1 MIRISARARGRAE
14 FPLAR
19 LPPSTGTEKVK
30 RKTNM
35 STMTLAD
42 FIRTNIEVI
51 VSRWEG
57 FAKTIPGARHM
68 DRVELKDHAKGI
80 LLTIAADLDQTQ
92 TSLEQAAKSEGKAPD
107 AGKETQ
113 AKVHG
118 NDRLSAGFSIDE
130 AMSEFRA
137 LRASVM
143 QLWGDS
149 ALTAPQAASEEG
161 TRFNEAIDQAISES
175 LERYSRLFDALMS
188 SSPDLNFIM
197 DIRGRLVYANKVT
210 VRLFNG
216 PLEEIIGKNFIDLGL
231 PNAIELQQKLQGV
244 IDSRISQSGEMSF
257 SPHAKDEAVF
267 EYIFEPVSNDG
278 GHLDA
283 IAATA
288 RNVTERKASEEE
300 AIRSAN
306 YDFLTGLPNRSY
318 FLNHLD
324 EDVKRAE
331 RSGLSIALLFIDLDG
346 FKNVNDRQGHDAGD
360 QLLQQVAQRIGR
372 CVRGTDTVARLGGDE
387 FTVILADV
395 NKVLHVEILVQEML
409 VALATPFSILG
420 QDVQISASIGVTLFP
435 QDASTPEDLLRN
447 ADQAMYAAKNAG
459 KSCFSYFTGTMRD
472 AAWARLKMIDALS
485 RAMPHNELVVYYQPI
500 VELADERIA
509 KAEALLRWRHPSAG
523 LLLPNDFI
531 GLAEETGLIGEI
543 GEWVLND
550 AMHRAR
556 EWSTLLGRPF
566 QISVNKSPV
575 ELMSKLPMKDWDTRL
590 TALAL
595 ARNSLAVEI
604 TEGALINESP
614 NVREKLD
621 YLRTVGVQLSID
633 DFGTGWSSMR
643 ILKQRSV
650 DFLKI
655 DLSLV
660 RELATSGDSR
670 SIAKMIIV
678 MAHKLGLKV
687 IAEGVETV
695 EQRDWLREAKCD
707 YAQGYLF
714 SAPVSSLE
722 LAKLLKADTRRP
734 PELS

>member
-1 MIRISARARGRAE
+1 MA
-14 FPLAR
+14 
-19 LPPSTGTEKVK
+19 LPE
-30 RKTNM
+30 
-35 STMTLAD
+35 

-51 VSRWEG
+51 VSKWEA

-68 DRVELKDHAKGI
+68 DTVELKDHAKGI
-80 LLTIAADLDQTQ
+80 LLTIAADLDHPQ
-92 TSLEQAAKSEGKAPD
+92 TSLEQAEKSKGNAAD
-107 AGKETQ
+107 ASTQTQ
-113 AKVHG
+113 ATVHG
-118 NDRLSAGFSIDE
+118 NDRLSAGFSINE
-130 AMSEFRA
+130 ALSEFRA

-149 ALTAPQAASEEG
+149 FLTTPRAVSDEG
-161 TRFNEAIDQAISES
+161 TRFNEAIDQALSES
-175 LERYSRLFDALMS
+175 LERYSRLFDALLS

-197 DIRGRLVYANKVT
+197 DTRGRLVYANKTT
-210 VRLFNG
+210 VGLFNK
-216 PLEEIIGKNFIDLGL
+216 PLEEMVGKSFIELDL
-231 PNAIELQQKLQGV
+231 PNAVDLQQKLQGV
-244 IDSRISQSGEMSF
+244 IDTRVSQSGEMSF
-257 SPHAKDEAVF
+257 SPTAEDKAIF
-267 EYIFEPVSNDG
+267 EFIFEPVCNESG
-278 GHLDA
+278 YLDA

-288 RNVTERKASEEE
+288 RNVTQRKATEEE
-300 AIRSAN
+300 AMRSAN

-318 FLNHLD
+318 FLNYLD
-324 EDVKRAE
+324 KDVKRAA

-387 FTVILADV
+387 FTVIITDV

-420 QDVQISASIGVTLFP
+420 KDVQISASIGITLFP

-459 KSCFSYFTGTMRD
+459 KSCFSYFTVAMRD
-472 AAWARLKMIDALS
+472 AAWARLKVIDELR
-485 RAMPHNELVVYYQPI
+485 RAIPCNELAVYYQPI
-500 VELADERIA
+500 VALSDEKIV
-509 KAEALLRWRHPSAG
+509 KAEALLRWHHPNSG
-523 LLLPNDFI
+523 LLLAHDFI

-550 AMHRAR
+550 AMHCAK

-566 QISVNKSPV
+566 QISVNKSSA
-575 ELMSKLPMKDWDTRL
+575 ELMSKVPMKDWDTRL

-595 ARNSLAVEI
+595 PGNSLSVEI
-604 TEGALINESP
+604 TEGALTNESS

-621 YLRTVGVQLSID
+621 YLRTAGVQLSID
-633 DFGTGWSSMR
+633 DFGTGCSSMLS
-643 ILKQRSV
+643 LKKLNV

-655 DLSLV
+655 DMSFV
-660 RELATSGDSR
+660 HELATSRDCR
-670 SIAKMIIV
+670 SIAEMIIV

-695 EQRDWLREAKCD
+695 EQRDWLKEAKCD
-707 YAQGYLF
+707 YAQGYFF
-714 SAPVSSLE
+714 SAPVSSQALG
-722 LAKLLKADTRRP
+722 ALLKAGKMLPAMLT
-734 PELS
+734 